1 MRNRRRPEAMSAQSK
16 GAKILFIDDD
26 DDLVDALS
34 LLLESSGYSV
44 RRAADGDEGLRMA
57 REETPDLVLL
67 DFMMPVKSGFDTS
80 QEMRQIESLRNVP
93 IIALT
98 SFGQNI
104 GEIYGL
110 SSEDAHRQIQGF
122 LEKPVEPNV
131 LLERIAQALGPR

>member
-1 MRNRRRPEAMSAQSK
+1 MCAESN

-26 DDLVDALS
+26 DDLASALS
-34 LLLESSGYSV
+34 ILLESAGYSV

-57 REETPDLVLL
+57 MEERPDLVLL
-67 DFMMPVKSGFDTS
+67 DFMMPVKSGFATS
-80 QEMRQIESLRNVP
+80 QEMRQTDGLRDVP

-110 SSEDAHRQIQGF
+110 PSEEARLHIQGF

-131 LLERIAQALGPR
+131 LLERIEQALAAR

>member
-1 MRNRRRPEAMSAQSK
+1 MRAQSK
-16 GAKILFIDDD
+16 GKSILFIDDD
-26 DDLVDALS
+26 DDLTDAFS
-34 LLLESSGYSV
+34 VLLQSAGYAV

-57 REETPDLVLL
+57 QEEVPDLILL
-67 DFMMPVKSGFDTS
+67 DFMMPVKSGFATF
-80 QEMRQIESLRNVP
+80 QEMRQIEILRGVP

-110 SSEDAHRQIQGF
+110 SSQEARQQIQGF

-131 LLERIAQALGPR
+131 LLERIEEALASH

>member
-1 MRNRRRPEAMSAQSK
+1 MGEQSQGK
-16 GAKILFIDDD
+16 KILFIDDD

-34 LLLESSGYSV
+34 ILLESAGYSV
-44 RRAADGDEGLRMA
+44 RRASDGDEGLRMA
-57 REETPDLVLL
+57 QEERPDLVLL
-67 DFMMPVKSGFDTS
+67 DFMMPVKSGFATS
-80 QEMRQIESLRNVP
+80 QEMRRIEALKDVP

-110 SSEDAHRQIQGF
+110 PSDEAQLHIQGF

-131 LLERIAQALGPR
+131 LLERIEEALAAR